1 MTISSPGIGS
11 NLDVN
16 GIVAKLMQAES
27 LPLTALQKKEASYQ
41 AKLSAFGTL
50 SGALGA
56 FQSAL
61 SSLNNQST
69 FQSLTATAVD
79 SSIFT
84 AAATPKASAG
94 SYNVNVT
101 QLAQAQTISSG
112 GQSSMTATIGSGTAT
127 TLTFEFGTI
136 TGGKL
141 LNGQYVNDPAATPPA
156 PTFAQDPNQA
166 TGTVTIDNTNN
177 SLQGIRDAIN
187 KANIGV
193 TASIVSDGSAT
204 PYHLVITSNKTGATS
219 SMKIAVQGA
228 EPALTNML
236 AYDPAGTQN
245 MTQNSAAQSTAL
257 TVNGIAVTSPTN
269 TVNGAIDGVTLNV
282 SKVGSSSLSV
292 ARNTSTVQ
300 SAVSSFVKAYNDL
313 QSTIQKL
320 SSYDPATKQAGILL
334 GDSSVR
340 NVDSQLRKMMSS
352 VATGSN
358 SNLKTLSQAGISIDK
373 SGVMSLDTAKLS
385 TAMNNNMTDVAALFS
400 SVGTTTDSLVSFVSA
415 TSSSTP
421 GDQAVFLS
429 KLATQ
434 GKVVGSIDLRTA
446 PTTINNAN
454 KDMTL
459 TVDGVTASV
468 SLTPGAAPYSAAQ
481 LAVQVQ
487 SAINGASAFS
497 SAGIAVSVTIDSNG
511 FLNITS
517 NKYGSDSKVT
527 ATGSAVTALMST
539 ATPTDG
545 IDVAGT
551 IGGVLATGSGQYLT
565 GASGSP
571 AAGLKLQI
579 TGGAENASRGTVS
592 FSQGQAF
599 HLNALL
605 DGYLGSAGLLAGRTN
620 GINST
625 IKDIGNQATALNA
638 RLTATEA
645 RYRAQ
650 FTALDVTI
658 GKMSSTSS
666 FLTQQLAQFTN
677 MSKL

>member
-69 FQSLTATAVD
+69 FQSLTATAAD

>member
-1 MTISSPGIGS
+1 MGISSPGIGS
-11 NLDVN
+11 NLPIDS
-16 GIVAKLMQAES
+16 IIAKLMQAES
-27 LPLTALQKKEASYQ
+27 LPLAALAKKEASYQ
-41 AKLSAFGTL
+41 AKLSAFGNL
-50 SGALGA
+50 SGAMSA
-56 FQSAL
+56 FQNAL
-61 SSLNNQST
+61 ASLNKQST
-69 FQSLTATAVD
+69 FQSVSATSAD
-79 SSIFT
+79 STLFT
-84 AAATPKASAG
+84 AAATPKARAG
-94 SYNVNVT
+94 SYNVNIT
-101 QLAQAQTISSG
+101 QLAQSQTISSG
-112 GQSSMTATIGSGTAT
+112 GQSSMSATIGSGTT
-127 TLTFEFGTI
+127 TKLTFEFGTI
-136 TGGKL
+136 AGGKL
-141 LNGQYVNDPAATPPA
+141 QNGQYVNDPTATPPA
-156 PTFAQDPNQA
+156 PTFSQNPNQA
-166 TGTVTIDNTNN
+166 SGTVTIDNTNN

-187 KANIGV
+187 KANLGV

-204 PYHLVITSNKTGATS
+204 PYHLVITSNKTGAAS

-245 MTQNSAAQSTAL
+245 MTQSSAAQSAAL
-257 TVNGIAVTSPTN
+257 TVNGIAVTSQTN
-269 TVNGAIDGVTLNV
+269 TVDGAAEGVTLNL
-282 SKVGSSSLSV
+282 SKVGSSSLSI
-292 ARNTSTVQ
+292 ARDTSTVQ
-300 SAVSSFVKAYNDL
+300 AAVSGFVKAYNDL
-313 QSTIQKL
+313 QSTIKKL
-320 SSYDPATKQAGILL
+320 SSYDPDTKQAGILL

-340 NVDSQLRKMMSS
+340 NIDSQLRKMLSS

-358 SNLKTLSQAGISIDK
+358 SNLKTLSQVGIAIDK
-373 SGVMSLDTAKLS
+373 NGMMSLDTGKLS

-415 TSSSTP
+415 TSSSAA

-434 GKVVGSIDLRTA
+434 GKVVGSVDLRAA
-446 PTTINNAN
+446 PITIDNTN

-481 LAVQVQ
+481 LAAQVQ

-497 SAGIAVSVTIDSNG
+497 SVGIAVSVTIDSNG

-517 NKYGSDSKVT
+517 NKYGSDSKVA
-527 ATGSAVTALMST
+527 ATGSAVTALMSA

-551 IGGVLATGSGQYLT
+551 IGGFPATGSGQYLT

-579 TGGAENASRGTVS
+579 TGGAENASRGSVS

-605 DGYLGSAGLLAGRTN
+605 EGYLGSGGLLAGRTD
-620 GINST
+620 GINSS
-625 IKDIGNQATALNA
+625 IKGLGDQSDVLNE
-638 RLTATEA
+638 RLDAIEK

-658 GKMSSTSS
+658 GRMSSTSS
-666 FLTQQLAQFTN
+666 FLTQQLAQFAN
-677 MSKL
+677 MSKQ

>member
-69 FQSLTATAVD
+69 FQSLTATAAD

-282 SKVGSSSLSV
+282 SMVGSSSLSV

-625 IKDIGNQATALNA
+625 IKDIGDQATALNA

>member
-1 MTISSPGIGS
+1 MGIPSPGIGS
-11 NLDVN
+11 NLPIDS
-16 GIVAKLMQAES
+16 IIAKLMQAES
-27 LPLTALQKKEASYQ
+27 RPLTVLAKKEASYQ
-41 AKLSAFGTL
+41 AKLSAFGNL

-56 FQSAL
+56 FQNAL
-61 SSLNNQST
+61 GSLNSQST
-69 FQSLTATAVD
+69 FQSLTATSAD
-79 SSIFT
+79 STIFT

-101 QLAQAQTISSG
+101 QLAQSQTISSG
-112 GQSSMTATIGSGTAT
+112 GQSSMTATIGGGTT
-127 TLTFEFGTI
+127 TKLTFEFGTI
-136 TGGKL
+136 AGGKL
-141 LNGQYVNDPAATPPA
+141 QNGQYVSDPAATPPA
-156 PTFAQDPNQA
+156 PTFSLDPNQA
-166 TGTVTIDNTNN
+166 SGTVTIDNTNN

-187 KANIGV
+187 KANLGV

-204 PYHLVITSNKTGATS
+204 PYHLVITSNKTGAAS

-245 MTQNSAAQSTAL
+245 MTQSTAAQSAAL
-257 TVNGIAVTSPTN
+257 TVNGIAVTSQTN
-269 TVNGAIDGVTLNV
+269 TVNGAVEGVTLNV
-282 SKVGSSSLSV
+282 SKVGSSSLSI

-300 SAVSSFVKAYNDL
+300 SAVSGFVKAYNDL
-313 QSTIQKL
+313 QSTIKKL
-320 SSYDPATKQAGILL
+320 SSYDPATEQAGILL

-340 NVDSQLRKMMSS
+340 NIDSQLRKMLST

-358 SNLKTLSQAGISIDK
+358 SNLKTLSQAGIAIDK
-373 SGVMSLDTAKLS
+373 NGMMSLDTGKLS

-415 TSSSTP
+415 TSSSSP

-434 GKVVGSIDLRTA
+434 GKVVGSIDLRMA
-446 PTTINNAN
+446 PITIDNTN
-454 KDMTL
+454 KDMAL

-487 SAINGASAFS
+487 SAINSASAFS
-497 SAGIAVSVTIDSNG
+497 SAGIAVSVTIGSNG

-551 IGGVLATGSGQYLT
+551 IGGVPATGSGQYLT

-605 DGYLGSAGLLAGRTN
+605 EGYLGSGGLLAGRTD
-620 GINST
+620 GINSS
-625 IKDIGNQATALNA
+625 IKGLGNQSDVLNA
-638 RLTATEA
+638 RLTAMEK

-658 GKMSSTSS
+658 GKMTSTSS

-677 MSKL
+677 MSKQ